1 MKTKFSGMLTLLL
14 AFVVQLTF
22 AQEKTISGTVSDDSG
37 LPLPGA
43 TVLVKGTS
51 SGTSTDFDGK
61 YSIKT
66 NQGATLV
73 FSFVGYSTQ
82 EITVGTSNSINVTM
96 QDGSE
101 SLEEVVITAQ
111 GIKREKKALGYSV
124 TEVKAEQLEQ
134 RSEGDVARILNGKSA
149 GVQIIQQNGL
159 SGSGTNIII
168 RGQTSF
174 SSSNQAL
181 FIVDGVPFSTATN
194 SSGRGGDRN
203 DFVNGN
209 SGSSRFLDLDP
220 NSIESVSVLK
230 GLAASTLYGSEGRN
244 GVVLI
249 TTKAG
254 ASGNSKKK
262 SEITISTSY
271 FNTEIASLPDYQNE
285 YGGGFDQSFGWFFSN
300 WGPAFREEG
309 IAGYGNQAAI
319 DANGTLPHPY
329 STSTAA
335 VRAGFPE
342 FAGERYDWKPYNSVE
357 DFFRTGSAATF
368 SINAR
373 GASSDGK
380 ISYNLNYGHLDD
392 KGFTPGN
399 SLKRNTVGIGGKAQL
414 SNKFTINGVLN
425 FANTNFVSPPIALSQ
440 GNGVTGTGSSIFGDL
455 WFTPRSIDILGLPF
469 ENPIDKSSVY
479 YRQGNDIQHP
489 LWTVK
494 NARVSQLTNR
504 VFGNA
509 SLQFKVNDNINLIY
523 RAGIDFFNESNVNLQ
538 NKGGA
543 NGNSGNV
550 RIVTGVYETWNNNNT
565 IWDHNFSATFD
576 YELSDKIGSVFNLGA
591 TTRREIFDQNGT
603 ASDGQQVYGVLKHFN
618 FLNQNPIE
626 SYLERNVDGLYGQ
639 AEFDYDNF
647 LFVTLAGRKD
657 WVSNFSPE
665 NRSVFY
671 PSASISFL
679 PTAVFEG
686 LKSKNGINYLKLRAG
701 YGTSAN
707 FGDLGYPVANT
718 LALDTRDFQDSTGS
732 NIVSNTSGLV
742 LGNPNLKPELL
753 KEFELGIES
762 RLWDNRVTLDLSVY
776 KRITEDLIINRP
788 LDPSTGF
795 SSTRTNIGEI
805 ENEGLEL
812 DLGIDLFR
820 SVDESGFS
828 WNANVNFTTYESEVT
843 DLGLDTDLV
852 VYSGFSNLGNAAIK
866 GEPLGVLFGGRVL
879 RDAND
884 NLVVGSDGFYV
895 QDPNDGVIG
904 DPNPDWVM
912 NVRNSFSYK
921 NFTFGFQFNYTQGGD
936 ISSQTIATLLGRG
949 LITETINRE
958 DTYILP
964 GVDASGNPNRIQI
977 NNSDYFFS
985 NIFGG
990 PDELQVYDAT
1000 TIRLQ
1005 EVSFS
1010 YSVPKKYL
1018 EKTPFGALTFTASG
1032 SNLWYDAINTPN
1044 GANFDP
1050 NTSGTGVG
1058 NGFGFDFI
1066 NGPSARRYGFSVKA
1080 TF

>member
-1 MKTKFSGMLTLLL
+1 MKTKFTMILTLFMALI
-14 AFVVQLTF
+14 VQVTF
-22 AQEKTISGTVSDDSG
+22 AQQKTVSGTVSDENG
-37 LPLPGA
+37 LPLIGA
-43 TVLVKGTS
+43 TVVI
-51 SGTSTDFDGK
+51 SGTSNGTTTDFDGK
-61 YSIKT
+61 FMITAST
-66 NQGATLV
+66 GDVLN
-73 FSFVGYSTQ
+73 FSYVGYSDQ
-82 EITVGTSNSINVTM
+82 NITVGASNTIDATLQPDN
-96 QDGSE
+96 
-101 SLEEVVITAQ
+101 SLDEVVVTAQ

-124 TEVKAEQLEQ
+124 TEVKTEQIEQ
-134 RSEGDVARILNGKSA
+134 RSEGDVARILNGKSS
-149 GVQIIQQNGL
+149 GVQILQQNGL

-168 RGQTSF
+168 RGQSSF

-181 FIVDGVPFSTATN
+181 FIVDGVPFSTTTN

-220 NSIESVSVLK
+220 NSIESISVLK

-244 GVVLI
+244 GVILV

-254 ASGNSKKK
+254 AAGSAKKK
-262 SEITISTSY
+262 SEITVSTSY
-271 FNTEIASLPDYQNE
+271 FNTVIASLPDYQNE
-285 YGGGFDQSFGWFFSN
+285 YGGGFDQAFGWFFSN

-319 DANGTLPHPY
+319 DANGTLAHPY

-342 FAGERYDWKPYNSVE
+342 LADARYDWKPYNSVE

-373 GASSDGK
+373 GTSKDGE

-399 SLKRNTVGIGGKAQL
+399 SLRRNTLGIGGKAKL
-414 SNKFTINGVLN
+414 SNKFTAIGTLN
-425 FANTNFVSPPIALSQ
+425 FANTNFKSPPVALSQ
-440 GNGVTGTGSSIFGDL
+440 GNGVTGTGSSVFGDL

-469 ENPIDKSSVY
+469 ESPIDNSSVY

-509 SLQFKVNDNINLIY
+509 SLQFKINDHINLSY
-523 RAGIDFFNESNVNLQ
+523 RAGIDFFNESNVNYQ

-543 NGNSGNV
+543 NGNSGDV
-550 RIVTGVYETWNNNNT
+550 RIVSGIYETWTNNNT
-565 IWDHNFSATFD
+565 IWDHNISATFD
-576 YELSDKIGSVFNLGA
+576 YELTDKIGAVFNLGA
-591 TTRREIFDQNGT
+591 TTRREIMDQGGT

-626 SYLERNVDGLYGQ
+626 SYFERNVDGLYGQ

-647 LFVTLAGRKD
+647 LFITLAGRKD
-657 WVSNFSPE
+657 WVSNFSLE

-679 PTAVFEG
+679 PTAVFED
-686 LKSKNGINYLKLRAG
+686 LKSENGINYLKLRAG

-718 LALDTRDFQDSTGS
+718 LALDTRDSQDNSG
-732 NIVSNTSGLV
+732 NNGVSNTSGSI
-742 LGNPNLKPELL
+742 LGNPNLRPELL
-753 KEFELGIES
+753 KEFELGLES
-762 RLWDNRVTLDLSVY
+762 RLWDNRITLDLSVY

-805 ENEGLEL
+805 ENKGLEV

-820 SVDESGFS
+820 SVDNDGFN
-828 WNANVNFTTYESEVT
+828 WNTNVNFTTYKSEVI
-843 DLGLDTDLV
+843 DLGLDTELV

-884 NLVVGSDGFYV
+884 NLVVGNDGFYV
-895 QDPNDGVIG
+895 QDPDDGVIG

-921 NFTFGFQFNYTQGGD
+921 NFTFGFQLNYTQGGD
-936 ISSQTIATLLGRG
+936 INSQTIATLLGRG

-1005 EVSFS
+1005 EISFS
-1010 YSVPKKYL
+1010 YSVPKIILDKS
-1018 EKTPFGALTFTASG
+1018 PFGALTITASG
-1032 SNLWYDAINTPN
+1032 SNLWYDAINTPD

-1066 NGPSARRYGFSVKA
+1066 NGPSARRFGLSIKA